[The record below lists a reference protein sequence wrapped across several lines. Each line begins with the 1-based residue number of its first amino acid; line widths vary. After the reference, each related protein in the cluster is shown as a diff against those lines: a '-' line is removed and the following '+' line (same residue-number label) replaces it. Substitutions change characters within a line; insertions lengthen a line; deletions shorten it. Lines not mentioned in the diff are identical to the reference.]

1 MKILYITPFVLRD
14 NANQAGVNCS
24 YNLIK
29 LIREQYNASIDII
42 GTINSHEI
50 NTDYKDMEMYTDNQY
65 FYSINKNIKLK
76 NILIN
81 INRPVLATVRY
92 DIRVKNKIKQLVK
105 LNNYDYILVDY
116 TQNSLYI
123 DDIKKCNYNGKIIL
137 IEQDISFLAY
147 KRKYDNA
154 KSILNKIMYKFE
166 YDRLKKFEIHI
177 AKRFDVVLTLNE
189 KDAKLLDSN
198 NIKIIKPFVKDWD
211 VKKKKHK
218 GFNIMFWGAMNRK
231 ENEEAVCNFVNNIW
245 PLMDRKNTKFYVV
258 GANPSEKIKRLACE
272 NIIVTGFVDSP
283 KEYFEIMDLSVVPL
297 TLGTGIKIKVL
308 ESLANGIPVVTTS
321 IGAEGIES
329 SSQMFVTNEWN
340 EFAKKV
346 DFFKKN
352 NSLEGHENSKDTD
365 NMKDNYSFSSNVKV
379 LDSIFRK

>member
-1 MKILYITPFVLRD
+1 MKILYITPFVLRN

-29 LIREQYNASIDII
+29 LIKEQYNASIDII

-50 NTDYKDMEMYTDNQY
+50 NTDYKDIKIYTDNQY
-65 FYSINKNIKLK
+65 FYNINRNIKLK
-76 NILIN
+76 NILVN
-81 INRPVLATVRY
+81 MNKPVLATVRY
-92 DIRVKNKIKQLVK
+92 DVRVKNKIKELVK

-123 DDIKKCNYNGKIIL
+123 NDIKKCNYNGKIIL
-137 IEQDISFLAY
+137 IEQDVSFLGY

-154 KSILNKIMYKFE
+154 KSKLSRLMYKFE
-166 YDRLKKFEIHI
+166 YNRLKTFETNI

-198 NIKIIKPFVKDWD
+198 NIKIIKPFVKDWN
-211 VKKKKHK
+211 VKQREHT

-231 ENEEAVCNFVNNIW
+231 ENEEAVYNFVNNIW
-245 PLMDRKNTKFYVV
+245 PLVHRENTKFYII

-272 NIIVTGFVDSP
+272 SVVVTGFVDSP

-297 TLGTGIKIKVL
+297 TLGAGIKIKVL

-321 IGAEGIES
+321 IGAEGIET
-329 SSQMFVTNEWN
+329 SSQMFVTNDWN
-340 EFAKKV
+340 EFARKV
-346 DFFKKN
+346 NFFKKN
-352 NSLEGHENSKDTD
+352 NSLEAHKNINDID
-365 NMKDNYSFSSNVKV
+365 NMKNNYSFSSNVKV
-379 LDSIFRK
+379 LDGIFRK